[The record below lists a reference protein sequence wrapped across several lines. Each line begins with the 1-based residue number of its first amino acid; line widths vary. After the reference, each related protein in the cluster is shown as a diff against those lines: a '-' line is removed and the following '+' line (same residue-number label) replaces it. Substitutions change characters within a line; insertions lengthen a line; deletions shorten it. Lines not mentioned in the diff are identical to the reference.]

1 MYLIGLNHS
10 IFKTHFQEKISSSK
24 QKAEATYL
32 MGSTVLEF
40 SVTIPAGQYVRP
52 ANLELALAVRSETGH
67 PKKFTWEGG
76 YPSISFSDS
85 TLKSFENDYT
95 STTFW

>member
-1 MYLIGLNHS
+1 
-10 IFKTHFQEKISSSK
+10 
-24 QKAEATYL
+24 

-40 SVTIPAGQYVRP
+40 SVTITAGQYVRP
-52 ANLELALAVRSETGH
+52 ANLELALAIRPETGH
-67 PKKFTWEGG
+67 PKKFIWEGV

-85 TLKSFENDYT
+85 TLKSFEYDYT